1 MPNDSGCQ
9 FEVEAMTCASC
20 VARVDK
26 ALRSVPG
33 VLSARANLTAETA
46 EVTVLAG
53 AVTSQTLAAQ
63 VMVNRVAAWFVP
75 VVLVLAL
82 ATVVVWLAFGPSLA
96 AGVSVLIIA
105 CLCAMGLAVPTS
117 IVVGKGRAAEIGVLF
132 RKGQALQHLDGVSA
146 VAFDKTGT
154 LTWGAPEM
162 TDLIAAGGM
171 ARNDVLA
178 AGAAL
183 ERRSEHPFGQ
193 AFLRDAEG
201 LTKKQRR
208 PTLRR
213 TPC

>member
-117 IVVGKGRAAEIGVLF
+117 IVVGTGRAAEIGVLF
-132 RKGQALQHLDGVSA
+132 RKGRLCCTSMVSRRWP
-146 VAFDKTGT
+146 
-154 LTWGAPEM
+154 LTRPAPRPGA
-162 TDLIAAGGM
+162 
-171 ARNDVLA
+171 
-178 AGAAL
+178 
-183 ERRSEHPFGQ
+183 RR
-193 AFLRDAEG
+193 
-201 LTKKQRR
+201 K
-208 PTLRR
+208 
-213 TPC
+213 